1 MSTVACVCVY
11 VLYVYRLRSSDGA
24 DDDDAVET
32 VI

>member
-11 VLYVYRLRSSDGA
+11 VLYTYRLRSSDDA
-24 DDDDAVET
+24 DDDAVET

>member
-11 VLYVYRLRSSDGA
+11 VLYMCSLRSSDDA
-24 DDDDAVET
+24 DDDAVET